1 MIIGIMPNIFSP
13 KPSYYIEEILYMQ
26 CEHVNKFSGQCSRQT
41 CEGTNKCPIHTH
53 GDSEKVEKR
62 VYRLQNMER
71 RLRHET
77 LSNHDALRSI
87 REEVAVAR
95 MLLEERLNSIKTDA
109 DLISACG
116 PINTLLLTIE
126 KLTSSCL
133 KLDKSVGNL
142 LAKPI
147 ILKMASDIVAIILE
161 ELADLPGHE
170 LIVDK
175 ISERIIETM
184 SSIEGED

>member
-1 MIIGIMPNIFSP
+1 MPR
-13 KPSYYIEEILYMQ
+13 
-26 CEHVNKFSGQCSRQT
+26 CTHVSKQRGQCTRDA
-41 CEGTNKCPIHTH
+41 CEGKDYCPIHFQ
-53 GDSEKVEKR
+53 GDPEEVEKR
-62 VYRLQNMER
+62 VYRLQNHDR
-71 RLRHET
+71 RIRHAT
-77 LSNHDALRSI
+77 LSGHDEIRSI

-109 DLISACG
+109 DLVAACG
-116 PINTLLLTIE
+116 PLNTLLLTIE

-142 LAKPI
+142 LAKPVL
-147 ILKMASDIVAIILE
+147 LKMASDIVEIILD
-161 ELADLPGHE
+161 ELADIPDHE

-175 ISERIIETM
+175 ISEKIIKVM